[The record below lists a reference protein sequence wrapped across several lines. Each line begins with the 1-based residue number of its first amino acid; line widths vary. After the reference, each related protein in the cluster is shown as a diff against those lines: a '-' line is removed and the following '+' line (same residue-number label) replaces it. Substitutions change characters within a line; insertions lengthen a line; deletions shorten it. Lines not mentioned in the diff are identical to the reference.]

1 MVLVEYIVKFLGKF
15 LLWVNYFGYLIVSK
29 FYLYFVEIVYIILY
43 VSGVWLRLWD
53 GVILFYVNVDLMLRG
68 FIDIFSE
75 KFVVII
81 I

>member
-1 MVLVEYIVKFLGKF
+1 M
-15 LLWVNYFGYLIVSK
+15 
-29 FYLYFVEIVYIILY
+29 YFVEIVYIILY

-81 I
+81 SLFVMFLVGGSNFFVMFDCWCYGEYFFIDII

>member
-1 MVLVEYIVKFLGKF
+1 M
-15 LLWVNYFGYLIVSK
+15 
-29 FYLYFVEIVYIILY
+29 YFVEIVYIILY